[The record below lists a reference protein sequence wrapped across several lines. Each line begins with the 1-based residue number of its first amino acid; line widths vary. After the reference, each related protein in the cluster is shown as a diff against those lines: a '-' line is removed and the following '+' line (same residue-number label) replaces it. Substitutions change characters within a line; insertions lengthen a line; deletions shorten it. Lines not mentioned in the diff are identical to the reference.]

1 MIGYEAVSGFNEL
14 VANLN
19 NLLFG
24 YISILSAFLIM
35 SYFAASKLNSG
46 LASIV
51 LVLFSLACLMLI
63 IQFNFMKTDMQ
74 HLYRHIV
81 ELKAAGDPTVD
92 WFGQNPPWSIS
103 VLTIIQ
109 NLVTI
114 GGYIGCLLFFFSKKR
129 NRETV

>member
-1 MIGYEAVSGFNEL
+1 MIGYEAVSGFNDL

-35 SYFAASKLNSG
+35 SYFAAGKLSNG
-46 LASIV
+46 LALIV
-51 LVLFSLACLMLI
+51 IVLFSLACLMLI
-63 IQFNFMKTDMQ
+63 IQFNFMKTDME
-74 HLYRHIV
+74 HLFRHIID
-81 ELKAAGDPTVD
+81 LKAAGDPTVS
-92 WFGQNPPWSIS
+92 WFGHNPGWAVG

-114 GGYIGCLLFFFSKKR
+114 GGYVGCLLFFFSNKKK
-129 NRETV
+129 

>member
-1 MIGYEAVSGFNEL
+1 MMGYEAFSGFNEL

-35 SYFAASKLNSG
+35 SYFAASILNNG

-63 IQFNFMKTDMQ
+63 LQFNFMKTDME

-81 ELKAAGDPTVD
+81 ELKIAGDPTVD
-92 WFGQNPPWSIS
+92 WFGQNPAWSIG
-103 VLTIIQ
+103 VLTVIQ

-114 GGYIGCLLFFFSKKR
+114 GGYFGCLLFFFWQKG
-129 NRETV
+129 NRGTV